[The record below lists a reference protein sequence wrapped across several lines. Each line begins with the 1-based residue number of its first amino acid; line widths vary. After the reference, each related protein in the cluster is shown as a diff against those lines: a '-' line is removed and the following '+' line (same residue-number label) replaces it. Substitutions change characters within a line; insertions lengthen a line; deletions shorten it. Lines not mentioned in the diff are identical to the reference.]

1 MSAPTDPVALPSLRI
16 VQFAGMLRDHG
27 LQVGPGEQ
35 AAMLCAAELLA
46 LRGVRAVSA
55 AWRALTCRQAVH
67 WRQWPELFER
77 FWFAHRQKGTV
88 KLSGHSR
95 PSRSLQARVEDLH
108 ERFEEEGAA
117 QPSTAGQSAAM
128 QSSALSSAHALQAGE
143 LSRAQGG
150 ASRVEAL
157 HDREAQFWL
166 PRELG
171 ELSRLA
177 AQITQRLRPQPTRRW
192 CSAARG
198 QRIDFR
204 HLFRRGITAPSLLPV
219 WKTPRRVPP
228 RIVIAVDVSRSMES
242 HGAFLL
248 RVSRAFARQSGAKV
262 HVFHTRI
269 AEITPLLLSDS
280 PRIQEKV
287 NAIASG
293 FGGGTRIATSLERF
307 LHGDQRISAPRAT
320 RLWVLSDGYDTDE
333 PAALEQVLRALR
345 GRGVHLAWFHPT
357 RAAPPAQ
364 AFRAAAHLVEQCLPL
379 ANLAD
384 LRALRERIA

>member
-1 MSAPTDPVALPSLRI
+1 MSAPADPVALPSLRI
-16 VQFAGMLRDHG
+16 VQFAGMLREHG

-35 AAMLCAAELLA
+35 AAMLRVAELLR
-46 LRGVRAVSA
+46 LRGAGAISA
-55 AWRALTCRQAVH
+55 AWRALTCRQAAH

-77 FWFAHRQKGTV
+77 FWFAHRTKGTV

-95 PSRSLQARVEDLH
+95 PRRSLQALVEDHHKRL
-108 ERFEEEGAA
+108 EEGAA
-117 QPSTAGQSAAM
+117 RPSTAAQGSAAH
-128 QSSALSSAHALQAGE
+128 SSALSAAQAPQADDP
-143 LSRAQGG
+143 SRAQGG

-192 CSAARG
+192 RSAARG

-204 HLFRRGITAPSLLPV
+204 HLFRCGITASSLLPV

-262 HVFHTRI
+262 YVFHTRI
-269 AEITPLLLSDS
+269 AEISPLLLSDS

-287 NAIASG
+287 NALASG
-293 FGGGTRIATSLERF
+293 FGGGTRIAASLERF
-307 LHGDQRISAPRAT
+307 LHGNHRLSAPRAT
-320 RLWVLSDGYDTDE
+320 RLWILSDGFDTDE
-333 PAALEQVLRALR
+333 PAALEMVLRALR
-345 GRGVHLAWFHPT
+345 GRGVRLDWFHPT
-357 RAAPPAQ
+357 RAAPHAQ
-364 AFRAAAHLVEQCLPL
+364 AFRAAAHLLEQCLPL